1 LLPSNCPRPDL
12 ELERSLTSTT
22 PSASPSISPPIGPAI
37 APSVGL
43 PIGQQ
48 IGANRQPLDAE
59 NLRSRIDAVLEEF
72 LARQVSALAEVSPDC
87 HELVDSVV
95 SLMRGGKR
103 LRPAFCYWGWRGAGG
118 AASEPIVA
126 AAASLELF
134 QAAALIHDDL
144 MDGSDTRRG
153 MPAVHRRF
161 AGVHRENGWLGD
173 GERFGLAG
181 ALLAGDIC
189 QVWTD
194 ELFSESGLSLE
205 QLRAGRA
212 MFNRMRTEVLAGQ
225 YLDVVTQAAPEPD
238 PATAIARAR
247 YVIRYKSAKYSV
259 EHPLLIGATLAGA
272 DPRLLAVYSEYGLAL
287 GEAFQLRDDVLGV
300 FGDPDE
306 TGKPA
311 GDDLREGKRT
321 VLIGL
326 ALQRASPAQADVVR
340 RLLGDPRLDAEGVK
354 RLRGVI
360 VDTGAADAV
369 EQLIGEL
376 AARAEL
382 ALNAEESGTEPAEVA
397 EPAREVLHQ
406 LVVAATSRA
415 R

>member
-1 LLPSNCPRPDL
+1 
-12 ELERSLTSTT
+12 LTSTT
-22 PSASPSISPPIGPAI
+22 PSTSSSISPPDGPT
-37 APSVGL
+37 G
-43 PIGQQ
+43 
-48 IGANRQPLDAE
+48 QPLDAE
-59 NLRSRIDAVLEEF
+59 NLRGRVDAVLEEF
-72 LARQVSALAEVSPDC
+72 LARQASALVEVSPDC

-118 AASEPIVA
+118 APSESIVTASA
-126 AAASLELF
+126 ALELF

-161 AGVHRENGWLGD
+161 AGVHRENDWRGD

-189 QVWTD
+189 LVWTD
-194 ELFSESGLSLE
+194 ELFSESGLSE
-205 QLRAGRA
+205 QQLRAGRA
-212 MFNRMRTEVLAGQ
+212 MFNRMRTELLGGQ

-259 EHPLLIGATLAGA
+259 EHPLLIGGTLAGA
-272 DPRLLAVYSEYGLAL
+272 GPELLAGYSEYGLAL
-287 GEAFQLRDDVLGV
+287 GEAFQLRDDLLGV

-326 ALQRASPAQADVVR
+326 ALQHANPAQAGAVR
-340 RLLGDPRLDAEGVK
+340 RLLGDPRLDAEGVAT
-354 RLRGVI
+354 LRGVI
-360 VDTGAADAV
+360 VDTGAVDAV
-369 EQLIGEL
+369 ERLIGEL
-376 AARAEL
+376 AARAEA
-382 ALNAEESGTEPAEVA
+382 ALTSLTRLTGVSDSGGLLDAELA
-397 EPAREVLHQ
+397 EPAGEVLSR

-415 R
+415 Q